1 MQMKALR
8 SRYFAKL
15 SSSSMTSEGYCEA
28 SISVGMPGGYCLSQM
43 RSMRL
48 PQFTSIAAVRPLCR
62 YCDAAGLFVT
72 LGDATKAA
80 SLRRHGFRSAVLALL
95 AALQPFLEALDHD
108 EQRRHEQHR
117 QAGRGDHSGEH
128 RDADRLARARTRAGR
143 DHQRHDRED
152 ERDRGHQDRAE
163 PRLRGLDR

>member
-15 SSSSMTSEGYCEA
+15 SSSSVTSEGYCEA

-48 PQFTSIAAVRPLCR
+48 PRSWTLSRPCRPLWR
-62 YCDAAGLFVT
+62 HCDGTERFVT
-72 LGDATKAA
+72 IGDDTKGA
-80 SLRRHGFRSAVLALL
+80 SLRRHGFRTAVFGLF
-95 AALQPFLEALDHD
+95 AALHPLLEALDHD

-117 QAGRGDHSGEH
+117 E
-128 RDADRLARARTRAGR
+128 ARS
-143 DHQRHDRED
+143 E
-152 ERDRGHQDRAE
+152 ERRV
-163 PRLRGLDR
+163 